1 MTITKKDIE
10 KCIKY
15 MKDEQSIYEGSY
27 GKKDRKAQ
35 AYKDAAEY
43 LESYLLP
50 KVKEEKK
57 EVYV

>member
-1 MTITKKDIE
+1 MTITKHDVE
-10 KCIKY
+10 KCIQY
-15 MKDEQSIYEGSY
+15 LKDQEYTYEGSY
-27 GKKDRKAQ
+27 GKKDRKAE

-57 EVYV
+57 LVKV